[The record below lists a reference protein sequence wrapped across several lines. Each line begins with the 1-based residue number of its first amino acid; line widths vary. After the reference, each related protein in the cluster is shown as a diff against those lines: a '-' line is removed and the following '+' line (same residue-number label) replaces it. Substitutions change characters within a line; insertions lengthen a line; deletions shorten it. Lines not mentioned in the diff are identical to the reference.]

1 MVWEV
6 QTGFYVFCYSIIYKT
21 REHINGVFVQVKRI
35 NSIIEMYILQTLH
48 LVFYLQAIQSEGI
61 FQIFYT
67 QEAKTW

>member
-1 MVWEV
+1 M
-6 QTGFYVFCYSIIYKT
+6 YKT

-35 NSIIEMYILQTLH
+35 NSIIEMYILRTL
-48 LVFYLQAIQSEGI
+48 LLAFYLQAIHSEGI